1 MWGKNRIRSFLK
13 GDAANAT
20 VEFVIV
26 FPIVI
31 FLFVAA
37 FETAML
43 LTRQV
48 MLERSLD
55 NAVRYLRLTSGIT
68 VTHDQI
74 AENICSNT
82 SLIPNCTEMLRLD
95 LQVIN
100 QDTYALPSYDALCA
114 DQANDE
120 VHPANTFNP
129 GADNELMLIRACALV
144 DRILPISGLGLN
156 LTRDDAGDIHL
167 MAATVFVNEPT

>member
-1 MWGKNRIRSFLK
+1 MWGRNRLGQYLR
-13 GDAANAT
+13 GEAANAT

-26 FPIVI
+26 FPVII

-74 AENICSNT
+74 AANICANT
-82 SLIPNCTEMLRLD
+82 SLIPNCSDMLQLD
-95 LQVIN
+95 LQVID
-100 QDTYALPSYDALCA
+100 QATYALPAYDSLCT
-114 DQANDE
+114 DTANAQ
-120 VHPANTFNP
+120 VHPANSFNP
-129 GADNELMLIRACALV
+129 GADNELMLIRACARV
-144 DRILPISGLGLN
+144 DRILPLSGLGLN

-167 MAATVFVNEPT
+167 MAATVFVNEPS